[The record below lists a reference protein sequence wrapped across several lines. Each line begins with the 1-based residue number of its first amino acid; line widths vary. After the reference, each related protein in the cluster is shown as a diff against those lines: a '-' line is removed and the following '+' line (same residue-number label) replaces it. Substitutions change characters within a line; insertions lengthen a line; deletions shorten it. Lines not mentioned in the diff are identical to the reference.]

1 MVKLIFSIIRKKFCR
16 VFCTSKLFTVYFV
29 TFFLHKVSHKCN
41 SWQVVCFFSSLLRHF
56 LVDTHY
62 QEWSFICSYGYT
74 RSGHLFYQS
83 RLLEEFS
90 EISFTFIHVSYLGN
104 IFVLSTV
111 SPGLTLIWL
120 QKNAP
125 DNVKFGS

>member
-1 MVKLIFSIIRKKFCR
+1 MGLM
-16 VFCTSKLFTVYFV
+16 
-29 TFFLHKVSHKCN
+29 
-41 SWQVVCFFSSLLRHF
+41 
-56 LVDTHY
+56 
-62 QEWSFICSYGYT
+62 
-74 RSGHLFYQS
+74 SGQLFYES

-111 SPGLTLIWL
+111 RPGLILIWL

-125 DNVKFGS
+125 DYVKVGS